1 MARPAYIAFAGENGY
16 KKTTIRSVEQAVGT
30 FRCTKPMESPSVAVS
45 ERVVNIDK
53 VLLIDLIA
61 LSLPLNLLKACA
73 WPWRTAVVD
82 SMEWQL
88 WSCMASGCS
97 AKVMPVFFSYS
108 FKANSKRELKRVDPE
123 WPALSRVGKK
133 YEC

>member
-1 MARPAYIAFAGENGY
+1 
-16 KKTTIRSVEQAVGT
+16 
-30 FRCTKPMESPSVAVS
+30 MESPSVAVS

-53 VLLIDLIA
+53 VLVIDLMA
-61 LSLPLNLLKACA
+61 LSLPLYLLKACA

-88 WSCMASGCS
+88 WSCMARGCS
-97 AKVMPVFFSYS
+97 ANVMPVFFSYPL
-108 FKANSKRELKRVDPE
+108 KADSKSERNRVDSG
-123 WPALSRVGKK
+123 LSDISRVGK

>member
-1 MARPAYIAFAGENGY
+1 M
-16 KKTTIRSVEQAVGT
+16 T
-30 FRCTKPMESPSVAVS
+30 VS
-45 ERVVNIDK
+45 ESVVNIDK

-88 WSCMASGCS
+88 WSCMASGWL
-97 AKVMPVFFSYS
+97 ANVMPVFFSYS
-108 FKANSKRELKRVDPE
+108 LKADSKSERKQVDAE
-123 WPALSRVGKK
+123 WSAI
-133 YEC
+133 